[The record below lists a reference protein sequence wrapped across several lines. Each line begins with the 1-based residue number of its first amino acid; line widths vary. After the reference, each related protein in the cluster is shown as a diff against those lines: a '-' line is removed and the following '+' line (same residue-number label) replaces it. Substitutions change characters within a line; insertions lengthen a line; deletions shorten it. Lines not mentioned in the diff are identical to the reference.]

1 MTKDEKYEAKKL
13 RDKLRMREWREAN
26 PEENKRRAKA
36 LRDNETPEQRAK
48 RLKRLK
54 DWREKNKAHVKK
66 YQKGWRDKNKESVA
80 EYQKEYSE
88 IYRKKEST
96 QFAIWRR
103 GLKKNHKLTVSEW
116 NEIWKI
122 QDGKCAICDIYMKPR
137 GRAGESASV
146 DHNHLTH
153 EIRGLICRHCNHS
166 LGGFKDDPDILIS
179 AAEYLIERGFYGSS
193 DKDE

>member
-13 RDKLRMREWREAN
+13 KDKLRIREWREAN

-80 EYQKEYSE
+80 EYQKEYHSKLRE
-88 IYRKKEST
+88 TKGYKF
-96 QFAIWRR
+96 QYWRR
-103 GLKKNHKLTVSEW
+103 NLRDNYNLTPDEW
-116 NEIWKI
+116 NELWQI
-122 QDGKCAICDIYMKPR
+122 QEGKCAICGIHMKPR
-137 GRAGESASV
+137 GRSKESAAV
-146 DHNHLTH
+146 DHNHKTN
-153 EIRGLICRHCNHS
+153 EVRGLTCRECNHA
-166 LGGFKDDPDILIS
+166 LGEFKDDPDILIS